1 MKTILLANRRAP
13 DLSPLTDKTCVAL
26 LRVAGKPMLIH
37 AIESLGAAHL
47 IDIIVVVSPFAEQVE
62 KLLGDG
68 TRWGMHFE
76 YVTAR
81 SHECPDALVR
91 RLDVKAAA
99 GVLLVRGEIL
109 RTPMVAEF
117 LVRATAIETAVVAA
131 TIAGIPAGVILA
143 RPPLLGPHKACSL
156 LGLASYEGAHRESDT
171 AVDFPDA
178 SLSLVDTLGEFHR
191 VNLDAAAGRFPG
203 LNVPGRELM
212 PGVIVGRKTRLPVSA
227 IKGKPVFVGSRCRIA
242 ANAELMSEVVVSSD
256 VVIDRGAILRSA
268 VIMPHTY
275 IGELVEVADAIV
287 AGNELIHV
295 ITGAHNRV
303 SDSFLLASVHTH
315 GLASLLRTALDSV
328 LAILLLIVSLPL
340 WPIALLVSYAAIAG
354 RPLRRLTL
362 LGNCRASVRRMEF
375 KTSQFSASP
384 AILRYLP
391 YLLAVAAGHL
401 RLVGVEP
408 LAPATASAR
417 TEEWEFVR
425 DEAPAGLFGP
435 VQLTL
440 PEDAPSEER
449 LLMEAQYARTRS
461 FTGDLRWLALSAIS
475 LVRTF
480 TPRRHMVVE
489 SSRDQ

>member
-1 MKTILLANRRAP
+1 M
-13 DLSPLTDKTCVAL
+13 SPPAATNVPTLWSAGWTLKL
-26 LRVAGKPMLIH
+26 LRVCS
-37 AIESLGAAHL
+37 SLGRDAAHP
-47 IDIIVVVSPFAEQVE
+47 DGRRVP
-62 KLLGDG
+62 G
-68 TRWGMHFE
+68 TRQLQ
-76 YVTAR
+76 
-81 SHECPDALVR
+81 SR
-91 RLDVKAAA
+91 RPWLP
-99 GVLLVRGEIL
+99 LLS
-109 RTPMVAEF
+109 PEF
-117 LVRATAIETAVVAA
+117 
-131 TIAGIPAGVILA
+131 PAGVILA

-203 LNVPGRELM
+203 LNIPGRELM

-303 SDSFLLASVHTH
+303 SDSFLLASVHTQ

-340 WPIALLVSYAAIAG
+340 WPIALLVSYAAVCG
-354 RPLRRLTL
+354 
-362 LGNCRASVRRMEF
+362 S
-375 KTSQFSASP
+375 SASP
-384 AILRYLP
+384 FN
-391 YLLAVAAGHL
+391 LA
-401 RLVGVEP
+401 R
-408 LAPATASAR
+408 
-417 TEEWEFVR
+417 
-425 DEAPAGLFGP
+425 
-435 VQLTL
+435 
-440 PEDAPSEER
+440 
-449 LLMEAQYARTRS
+449 
-461 FTGDLRWLALSAIS
+461 
-475 LVRTF
+475 
-480 TPRRHMVVE
+480 
-489 SSRDQ
+489 